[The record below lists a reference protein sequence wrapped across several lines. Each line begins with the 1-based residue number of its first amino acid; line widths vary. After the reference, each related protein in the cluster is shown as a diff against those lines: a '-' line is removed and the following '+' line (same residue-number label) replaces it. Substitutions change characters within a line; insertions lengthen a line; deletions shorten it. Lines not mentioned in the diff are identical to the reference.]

1 MSDKLLTHKTN
12 TPTPPPAC
20 PACGEH
26 DRLWRV
32 EEGAAYLGIHVDT
45 LRDFIKARRVPVVK
59 VGRVHRLRRADLDEF
74 IAAQTV
80 PAVRDAG

>member
-1 MSDKLLTHKTN
+1 MSDKLPTHKTN
-12 TPTPPPAC
+12 TPTPPPTC

-32 EEGAAYLGIHVDT
+32 EEGAAYIGIHVDT
-45 LRDFIKARRVPVVK
+45 LRELIKDRRIPVVK
-59 VGRVHRLRRADLDEF
+59 LGRAHRLRRQDLDTF
-74 IAAQTV
+74 IDAQTI